1 MERFENT
8 CDILAPVETC
18 YTHWIQFEQFP
29 QFMGQVKSVT
39 RLEGNQWRWIVHE
52 PFGPDIACDTEVRT
66 DDTTYAIS
74 WQTLPNAPLAMKGSV
89 RFDVISA
96 ERTRLHC
103 SIDYQVPDAALQDA
117 LVEMN
122 NLTRQMVDR
131 DLKSFKY
138 WVENNP
144 SPPQNANTLSAKLA
158 DPILA
163 TSVAEPLR
171 AELTMVGLEDDILSN
186 ENDAIALNDDDE
198 SADDPTLRQ
207 LRREESPYLGLATST
222 TTDLETERILGSS
235 RFKDEEKSDLF
246 AESMDAEKDDLAN
259 FTEDLS
265 DDIDGAL
272 PSGSR
277 YEELSF
283 NAIAA
288 MEAAEESSLESARAA
303 NRPKTSRLAE

>member
-18 YTHWIQFEQFP
+18 YAHWLQFEQFP

-39 RLEGNQWRWIVHE
+39 QLEDNQWRWVVHE

-66 DDTTYAIS
+66 NDSTRTIS
-74 WQTLPNAPLAMKGSV
+74 WQTLPEAPLAMNGSV

-103 SIDYQVPDAALQDA
+103 RIDYQVPDPSLRDT
-117 LVEMN
+117 LMEMN
-122 NLTRQMVDR
+122 NITRQMVDR

-144 SPPQNANTLSAKLA
+144 VEAQNAPSLSTQLA
-158 DPILA
+158 DPIFA
-163 TSVAEPLR
+163 TSVAEPLTTDLLN
-171 AELTMVGLEDDILSN
+171 AGLEDDILSN
-186 ENDAIALNDDDE
+186 ENDTIALNDENDL
-198 SADDPTLRQ
+198 ADDPTLRQ
-207 LRREESPYLGLATST
+207 LRREKNPYQGLTASCN
-222 TTDLETERILGSS
+222 TDLEAERALSS
-235 RFKDEEKSDLF
+235 TRLNAEESDLF
-246 AESMDAEKDDLAN
+246 TDSMDIDTEDLAN
-259 FTEDLS
+259 FTEDLD

-272 PSGSR
+272 PSNSR
-277 YEELSF
+277 YAEVSF
-283 NAIAA
+283 DAVAPITP
-288 MEAAEESSLESARAA
+288 ESPETA